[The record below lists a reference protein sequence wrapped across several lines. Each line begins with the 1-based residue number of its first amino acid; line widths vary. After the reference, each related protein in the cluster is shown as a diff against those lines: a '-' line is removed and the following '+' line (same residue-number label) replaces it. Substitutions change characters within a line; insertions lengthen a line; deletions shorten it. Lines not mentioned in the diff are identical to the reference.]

1 MIKAILACDENGGV
15 GNKGTLP
22 WPHVKRDFQWFKD
35 NTVGHVVVMGSAT
48 YLDPDMPK
56 PMPKRKNVVVTSK
69 PENCPLADD
78 FINGDIIKGV
88 RSVEDK
94 YSGLITWVIGG
105 PNVIEQTLGVIDE
118 FYISRIPGT
127 YECDAYLPI
136 RKIESLFDKT
146 WEEAHDDVTFEIWKK
161 RKTN

>member
-22 WPHVKRDFQWFKD
+22 WPHVKRDFQWFKE
-35 NTVGHVVVMGSAT
+35 NTLGHVVVMGSAT

-78 FINGDIIKGV
+78 FINGDIIEGV
-88 RSVEDK
+88 RSVEEK
-94 YSGLITWVIGG
+94 YKGLIIWIIGG
-105 PNVIEQTLGVIDE
+105 PKIIEQTLDIIDE
-118 FYISRIPGT
+118 FYISRIPGEF
-127 YECDAYLPI
+127 ECDAYLPLEA
-136 RKIESLFDKT
+136 IEEKFFLT
-146 WEEAHDDVTFEIWKK
+146 HEEEHPEVTFQIWKK
-161 RKTN
+161 

>member
-22 WPHVKRDFQWFKD
+22 WPHVKRDFQWFKE
-35 NTVGHVVVMGSAT
+35 NTLGHVVVMGSAT

-78 FINGDIIKGV
+78 FINGDIIEGV
-88 RSVEDK
+88 RSVEEK
-94 YSGLITWVIGG
+94 YKGLITWIIGG
-105 PNVIEQTLGVIDE
+105 PKIIEQTLDIIDE
-118 FYISRIPGT
+118 FYISRIPGEF
-127 YECDAYLPI
+127 ECDAYLPLEA
-136 RKIESLFDKT
+136 IEEKFFLT
-146 WEEAHDDVTFEIWKK
+146 HEEEHPEVTFQIWKK
-161 RKTN
+161 

>member
-1 MIKAILACDENGGV
+1 MIKAILACDNNGGV

-22 WPHVKRDFQWFKD
+22 WSHVKRDFQWFKD

-78 FINGDIIKGV
+78 FINGDVIEGV
-88 RSVEDK
+88 RSVEQK
-94 YSGLITWVIGG
+94 YSGLITWIIGG
-105 PNVIEQTLGVIDE
+105 PKIIEQTLDIIDE
-118 FYISRIPGT
+118 FYISRIPGEF
-127 YECDAYLPI
+127 ECDAHLPLEA
-136 RKIESLFDKT
+136 IEKKFFLT
-146 WEEAHDDVTFEIWKK
+146 HEEKYPEVTFQIWKK
-161 RKTN
+161 